1 MRTLVIILIALI
13 TFKSEAQ
20 TIIPLTFHGKIHG
33 IHQVPFNKVVVFD
46 NRMDTTKIKI
56 FENGK
61 YPIKVLNFDKPAP
74 LAIKDYIENSIK
86 GLPQKEKTIYINLQ
100 ELKFSNVNPKLFFS
114 AEAYLKKNNR
124 YWKVASVRRGF
135 AYSIFGNGQRYSAYK
150 IAIGNCINYLIN
162 DISRNYYEQKDGND
176 SLYTLTDINNSI
188 TNEWISYNVNNQR
201 TDVDGV
207 YETFDKFK
215 NNIIEPIGLSVN
227 REGDSL
233 YQINFLGKNTYYSQE
248 SGDLNKAFAVYSQET
263 DNLNNVFA
271 VSYHGTLFIAIK
283 GTCLI
288 PLIRKNNTFY
298 FYVPNQL
305 PNMYSIISSKNLRT
319 IGDNG
324 VQAGENGWAGLAIDG
339 IGLMIKLIVNTSV
352 ISKAER
358 IYNNGVGNDMRN
370 CFIDMD
376 SGDIVY

>member
-86 GLPQKEKTIYINLQ
+86 GLPQKEQTIYINLQ
-100 ELKFSNVNPKLFFS
+100 ELKFSNANPKLFFS

-124 YWKVASVRRGF
+124 YWKVASVRRSF
-135 AYSIFGNGQRYSAYK
+135 AYSTLGNGLRYSAYK
-150 IAIGNCINYLIN
+150 IAIGNSINYLVNNIA
-162 DISRNYYEQKDGND
+162 SNYYGQKEGND
-176 SLYTLTDINNSI
+176 SLYTLSDINNSI
-188 TNEWISYNVNNQR
+188 TNEWVSYNVNTQKTN
-201 TDVDGV
+201 VDGV
-207 YETFDKFK
+207 YETFDKFR
-215 NNIIEPIGLSVN
+215 NNIIEPVNLSVS

-233 YQINFLGKNTYYSQE
+233 FQINFLERNSYFSK
-248 SGDLNKAFAVYSQET
+248 ET
-263 DNLNNVFA
+263 GNLENVFA
-271 VSYHGTLFIAIK
+271 VSFNGKLFIYSKKTTA
-283 GTCLI
+283 LI
-288 PLIRKNNTFY
+288 PLIKKNNTFY
-298 FYVPNQL
+298 FYVPNIL

-319 IGDNG
+319 IGGNGDNG
-324 VQAGENGWAGLAIDG
+324 IQGNGNAWVELAIDG
-339 IGLMIKLIVNTSV
+339 IGFIIKTIVNSGV
-352 ISKAER
+352 DAKKER
-358 IYNNGVGNDMRN
+358 IYNNGMGDDMRN